1 MKSAVC
7 VTALILATACT
18 RDASDDSAAG
28 LPPRY
33 TGSVPWSIAGVAPGD
48 ARSAIEE
55 KLACIFHGNA
65 FDEVRRGFRGAR
77 LRARRTGNR
86 CSGFPGSM
94 GVRFFV
100 RPTKAYR
107 DMPRE

>member
-1 MKSAVC
+1 MKTTFV
-7 VTALILATACT
+7 VATMVWIAACT
-18 RDASDDSAAG
+18 RDVSDDAGAG
-28 LPPRY
+28 LPLRD
-33 TGSVPWSIAGVAPGD
+33 TGNAQWTIAGVAPGD

-65 FDEVRRGFRGAR
+65 FE
-77 LRARRTGNR
+77 N
-86 CSGFPGSM
+86 GSM

-107 DMPRE
+107 DMPREESGKANVQRPVIECVGPA